1 MKKYCIMPFASV
13 RIEDGKNKNSTLIRP
28 CCLFNPD
35 KKTTYTNLNEYLES
49 DMLQELQQHLLTQDT
64 LPPGCSTCQL
74 VEETGQLSVRQLK
87 NRYFDIDHL
96 AETAIQELDIFPS
109 NLCNL
114 NCIMCSPK
122 FSSAIGA
129 EQKSMGLIS
138 EIINFDET
146 DRVCEAIE
154 TLPNLKYI
162 SVAGGE
168 FFYAKY
174 CIRILEQV
182 QASGI
187 EYFKITTNG
196 TILNPK
202 HIEILKHIPKLEL
215 RFSVDGTSDHYEFIR
230 YPAKWD
236 EVKQNI
242 LNYQQQ
248 LPNAK
253 LETVIVV
260 QPLNIFSVFDW
271 LEFANQNNLET
282 HWINLLNDD
291 LNWDMLTPVE
301 KNNIV
306 EFIKLG
312 LKNSTLTSRQKISLL
327 NYSKNTIA
335 CSEFDSVART
345 RSIEKIIRLCK
356 HRKISL
362 NVLNLVFKELPD
374 LLQEIINYETM
385 HYSNSR

>member
-1 MKKYCIMPFASV
+1 MPFASV

-28 CCLFNPD
+28 CCLFNLD
-35 KKTTYTNLNEYLES
+35 KKSTYTTLNEYLES

-87 NRYFDIDHL
+87 NRYFDVDHL
-96 AETAIQELDIFPS
+96 AKTAIQELDIFTS
-109 NLCNL
+109 NLCKL
-114 NCIMCSPK
+114 NSIMCNPK
-122 FSSAIGA
+122 YSSAIGA

-146 DRVCEAIE
+146 DRVCEAIK

-187 EYFKITTNG
+187 EHFKITTNG

-215 RFSVDGTSDHYEFIR
+215 RFSVDGTKDHYEFIR

-282 HWINLLNDD
+282 HWINLINND
-291 LNWDMLTPVE
+291 LNWDILTPNE

-306 EFIKLG
+306 EFIKSG

-335 CSEFDSVART
+335 RSEFDSVART

-374 LLQEIINYETM
+374 LSQEIINYETM
-385 HYSNSR
+385 HKTNPR

>member
-35 KKTTYTNLNEYLES
+35 KKTTYTTLNEYFES

-64 LPPGCSTCQL
+64 LPLGCSTCRL

-87 NRYFDIDHL
+87 NRYFDVDHL

-114 NCIMCSPK
+114 KCIMCSPK

-138 EIINFDET
+138 EIINFDEA
-146 DRVCEAIE
+146 DRVCEAIK

-168 FFYAKY
+168 FFYAKH

-187 EYFKITTNG
+187 EHFKITTNG

-215 RFSVDGTSDHYEFIR
+215 RFSVDGTKDHYEFIR

-271 LEFANQNNLET
+271 LDFANQNNLET
-282 HWINLLNDD
+282 HWVNLLNDD

-301 KNNIV
+301 KNIIV
-306 EFIKLG
+306 EFIKSG

-327 NYSKNTIA
+327 NYGKNTIA
-335 CSEFDSVART
+335 RSEFDSVART

-385 HYSNSR
+385 HHSHT

>member
-28 CCLFNPD
+28 CCLFTPD
-35 KKTTYTNLNEYLES
+35 KQTTHTNLQEYLES

-64 LPPGCSTCQL
+64 LPTGCAKCQQ
-74 VEETGQLSVRQLK
+74 VEESGQLSIRQLK
-87 NRYFDIDHL
+87 NRYFDVDYL
-96 AETAIQELDIFPS
+96 AKLEIQELDIFPS
-109 NLCNL
+109 NLCNI

-154 TLPNLKYI
+154 MLPNLKYI
-162 SVAGGE
+162 TVAGGE
-168 FFYAKY
+168 FFYAKH

-182 QASGI
+182 KASGV
-187 EYFKITTNG
+187 ENVKITTNG

-202 HIEILKHIPKLEL
+202 HIEILKRIPKLEL
-215 RFSVDGTSDHYEFIR
+215 RFSVDGTKDYYEFIR

-236 EVKQNI
+236 AVAQNI
-242 LNYQQQ
+242 LDYQQQ

-253 LETVIVV
+253 FETVIVM
-260 QPLNIFSVFDW
+260 QPLNIFSVFNW
-271 LEFANQNNLET
+271 LEFANQNNIET

-291 LNWDMLTPVE
+291 LNWNILTPAE
-301 KNNIV
+301 KDIIV
-306 EFIKLG
+306 KFIGSG
-312 LKNSTLTSRQKISLL
+312 LKDKTLTTKQKLSLL
-327 NYSKNTIA
+327 NFGKNTIA
-335 CSEFDSVART
+335 QSPFDPIART
-345 RSIEKIIRLCK
+345 RSIEKIIRLCN

-362 NVLNLVFKELPD
+362 NVLNSMFKELPD
-374 LLQEIINYETM
+374 LLQEIIAYETM
-385 HYSNSR
+385 HNTNT

>member
-1 MKKYCIMPFASV
+1 MPFASV
-13 RIEDGKNKNSTLIRP
+13 RIEDGKNNNSTLIRP
-28 CCLFNPD
+28 CCLFKPD
-35 KKTTYTNLNEYLES
+35 KKTTHTNLKEYFDS

-64 LPPGCSTCQL
+64 LPAGCSACQRI
-74 VEETGQLSVRQLK
+74 EETGQLSVRQLK
-87 NRYFDIDHL
+87 NRYFDVDHL
-96 AETAIQELDIFPS
+96 ETTSIQELDIFPS

-122 FSSAIGA
+122 HSSAIGA
-129 EQKSMGLIS
+129 EQKSMGLIT

-146 DRVCEAIE
+146 DRVCDAIK

-162 SVAGGE
+162 SVSGGE
-168 FFYAKY
+168 FFYAKH
-174 CIRILEQV
+174 CMRILEQV
-182 QASGI
+182 HASGV

-215 RFSVDGTSDHYEFIR
+215 RFSVDGTKDQYEFIR

-253 LETVIVV
+253 LETVIVM

-271 LEFANQNNLET
+271 LEFANQHNLET
-282 HWINLLNDD
+282 HWGNLNNDD
-291 LNWDMLTPVE
+291 LNWDILIPEE
-301 KNNIV
+301 KNTIV
-306 EFIKLG
+306 KFIESG
-312 LKNSTLTSRQKISLL
+312 LKDSNLTLRQRLSLL
-327 NYSKNTIA
+327 NYSKNTISH
-335 CSEFDSVART
+335 SEFDADARA
-345 RSIEKIIRLCK
+345 RSIKKIIRLCN

-362 NVLNLVFKELPD
+362 NVLNLVFKEMPY
-374 LLQEIINYETM
+374 LLQEILSHETM
-385 HYSNSR
+385 HNTNSR

>member
-1 MKKYCIMPFASV
+1 MPFVSV

-35 KKTTYTNLNEYLES
+35 KKTAHNNIEEYLES
-49 DMLQELQQHLLTQDT
+49 DMLQELQQHLLTQDA
-64 LPPGCSTCQL
+64 LPAGCATCQQ
-74 VEETGQLSVRQLK
+74 VEEAGQLSVRQLK
-87 NRYFDIDHL
+87 NRYFDVGQL
-96 AETAIQELDIFPS
+96 TETTIQELDIFPS

-138 EIINFDET
+138 EVLNFDET
-146 DRVCEAIE
+146 DRVCQAIDA
-154 TLPNLKYI
+154 LPSLKYI
-162 SVAGGE
+162 TVAGGE
-168 FFYAKY
+168 FFYAKH
-174 CIRILEQV
+174 CTRILEQI

-187 EYFKITTNG
+187 ENFKITTNG

-202 HIEILKHIPKLEL
+202 HVEILKHIPKLEL
-215 RFSVDGTSDHYEFIR
+215 RFSVDGVDDHYEFIR
-230 YPAKWD
+230 YPAKWNL
-236 EVKQNI
+236 VKQNI
-242 LNYQQQ
+242 LDYQQQ

-253 LETVIVV
+253 LEIVIVM

-282 HWINLLNDD
+282 HWINLLNSD
-291 LNWDMLTPVE
+291 LNWNILTTQE
-301 KNNIV
+301 KDIII
-306 EFIKLG
+306 EFIKSKIG
-312 LKNSTLTSRQKISLL
+312 NNNLTSQQKISLL

-335 CSEFDSVART
+335 RSQFDQVART
-345 RSIEKIIRLCK
+345 RSIDKIIRLCS

-362 NVLNLVFKELPD
+362 NVLNSVFAQLPD
-374 LLQEIINYETM
+374 LLQEIIDHETM
-385 HYSNSR
+385 HNTNSR

>member
-1 MKKYCIMPFASV
+1 
-13 RIEDGKNKNSTLIRP
+13 
-28 CCLFNPD
+28 
-35 KKTTYTNLNEYLES
+35 
-49 DMLQELQQHLLTQDT
+49 
-64 LPPGCSTCQL
+64 
-74 VEETGQLSVRQLK
+74 
-87 NRYFDIDHL
+87 
-96 AETAIQELDIFPS
+96 
-109 NLCNL
+109 
-114 NCIMCSPK
+114 
-122 FSSAIGA
+122 
-129 EQKSMGLIS
+129 
-138 EIINFDET
+138 
-146 DRVCEAIE
+146 
-154 TLPNLKYI
+154 
-162 SVAGGE
+162 VAGGE
-168 FFYAKY
+168 FFYAKH

-187 EYFKITTNG
+187 EHFKITTNG

-215 RFSVDGTSDHYEFIR
+215 RFSVDGTKDHYEFIR

-248 LPNAK
+248 LPSAK
-253 LETVIVV
+253 LETVIVM
-260 QPLNIFSVFDW
+260 QPLNVFSVFDW

-282 HWINLLNDD
+282 HWINLINDD

-306 EFIKLG
+306 EFIKSG

-335 CSEFDSVART
+335 RSEFDSVART

-374 LLQEIINYETM
+374 LLQEIINHETM
-385 HYSNSR
+385 HNTNPR

>member
-1 MKKYCIMPFASV
+1 
-13 RIEDGKNKNSTLIRP
+13 
-28 CCLFNPD
+28 
-35 KKTTYTNLNEYLES
+35 
-49 DMLQELQQHLLTQDT
+49 
-64 LPPGCSTCQL
+64 
-74 VEETGQLSVRQLK
+74 
-87 NRYFDIDHL
+87 
-96 AETAIQELDIFPS
+96 
-109 NLCNL
+109 
-114 NCIMCSPK
+114 
-122 FSSAIGA
+122 
-129 EQKSMGLIS
+129 
-138 EIINFDET
+138 
-146 DRVCEAIE
+146 
-154 TLPNLKYI
+154 
-162 SVAGGE
+162 
-168 FFYAKY
+168 
-174 CIRILEQV
+174 
-182 QASGI
+182 
-187 EYFKITTNG
+187 
-196 TILNPK
+196 
-202 HIEILKHIPKLEL
+202 
-215 RFSVDGTSDHYEFIR
+215 
-230 YPAKWD
+230 
-236 EVKQNI
+236 
-242 LNYQQQ
+242 
-248 LPNAK
+248 
-253 LETVIVV
+253 
-260 QPLNIFSVFDW
+260 VFDW